1 MKPRL
6 LFPPK
11 ENEVNIDDEEATT
24 DVEDNVRDR
33 SEPAPETPRKA
44 REKHVDTPEA
54 PKYAPVSPPDTR
66 RTTRSANKLSDDETP
81 VNPTRRRSVFDSWK
95 RTKEHK
101 ATVPAKR
108 TGDNLG
114 PASTKRTRA

>member
-11 ENEVNIDDEEATT
+11 ENEVNIEDEEATT

-44 REKHVDTPEA
+44 REKHVDTPDA

-108 TGDNLG
+108 TGDNLA